1 MRMGTVIGLIIVWV
15 LFSLFENN
23 WYAILVFFGLC
34 FVWAGGSS
42 ITGLL
47 RIFK

>member
-1 MRMGTVIGLIIVWV
+1 MGTAIGLIIVWV

-23 WYAILVFFGLC
+23 THALLIFFGLC
-34 FVWAGGSS
+34 FVWIGGAS

>member
-1 MRMGTVIGLIIVWV
+1 MGTVVGLIILWV

-23 WYAILVFFGLC
+23 THALLIFFGLC
-34 FVWAGGSS
+34 FIWAGGGS
-42 ITGLL
+42 IAGLL